1 MNRKPGARPVRGRVL
16 EIIEAMR
23 GRTSVRAYLD
33 KPVAR
38 ETLEQVLEAARWAP
52 SGTNTQPWRVLAAS
66 GAVRQRIVDALL
78 AHMAG
83 GGAPGAHYDYYP
95 ESFVEPYKGRRW
107 RCGMQLYGALG
118 IGIDDKPARQRAM
131 LRNFEFFGAPLGLFF
146 YIDRAMAKG
155 SWVDMGMFLQ
165 NVMLAARGY
174 GLETCPQFALAMYP
188 GIVAQ
193 HIDTPQNHDLVCG
206 MAIGYGDP
214 DAPINQYRTER
225 MAVDESLSW
234 AE

>member
-1 MNRKPGARPVRGRVL
+1 M

-23 GRTSVRAYLD
+23 DRRSVRAYLD

-66 GAVRQRIVDALL
+66 GMAKQRVTDGIL
-78 AHMAG
+78 AHIAG
-83 GGAPGAHYDYYP
+83 GGAPSAHYDYYP
-95 ESFVEPYKGRRW
+95 EKFVEPYKGRRW

-118 IGIDDKPARQRAM
+118 IGIDDKPARQQAM
-131 LRNFEFFGAPLGLFF
+131 LKNFDFFGAPLGLFF

-155 SWVDMGMFLQ
+155 SWVDMGMFVQ
-165 NVMLAARGY
+165 SVMLAARGH

-188 GIVAQ
+188 DIVAE
-193 HIDTPQNHDLVCG
+193 HLGAPENHDLVCG
-206 MAIGYGDP
+206 MSIGYADR
-214 DAPINQYRTER
+214 DAPVNLYRTER
-225 MAVDESLSW
+225 MAVDELLTW
-234 AE
+234 TE